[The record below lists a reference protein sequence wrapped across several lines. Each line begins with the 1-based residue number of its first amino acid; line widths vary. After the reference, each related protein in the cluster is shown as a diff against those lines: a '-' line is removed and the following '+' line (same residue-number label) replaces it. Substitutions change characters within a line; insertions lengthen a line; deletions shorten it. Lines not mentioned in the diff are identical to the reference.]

1 MIVREITK
9 RLLDAKT
16 ASTYLSISRS
26 KLYQWVRTN
35 RIKSIQI
42 DSRRLFDIYDLDEFI
57 ETLKKERS

>member
-16 ASTYLSISRS
+16 AATYLSISRS